1 MAKLVDVSDLGS
13 DAARRVGSS
22 PSIRTNNSIQA
33 FSRIGWGFFFNLST
47 WPAEAGSPVLNITLD
62 KNDEQLTG
70 LLTVNL
76 TEADYAPTVD
86 KQIKEYTKRAQ
97 VKGFRPGM
105 VPVGIVRKMYGK
117 GILGE
122 EINKMLGKAVDSYIK
137 DHNIKLLG
145 EPLPVP
151 SNVDF
156 DKARDFAFQF
166 ELGLLPDFKLPA
178 NGTLQVE
185 RHQVSIDDETLAQTN
200 EQITRQYG
208 ETTNPEVS
216 EAGDYL
222 FGKLKKADGE
232 GEGRTVLLPI
242 GKVTGDAFPFIGQK
256 AGDVVM
262 FDLQKAFSNDA
273 ASISNFSGLSKE
285 EAAAA
290 TGDYTLSVEK
300 VNRTAAPEFN
310 QELFDKVFGPEAI
323 STKEEFDAKVRET
336 IQANYDRESD
346 GAVNNSIVENLVN
359 NVEIKV
365 PTEFFKKWLVRANEG
380 KLTPEKVEEHYSDY
394 EKELKW
400 SMIRNKVV
408 EEAGLKVSNDEIV
421 NRTLDK
427 IMGQFNMPNMP
438 DEMRESMRSYAD
450 SFLKQEN
457 GKNYVSEYEAILAEK
472 VLENL
477 RGKVVVTN
485 KPVTAE
491 EFRTLH
497 S

>member
-1 MAKLVDVSDLGS
+1 M
-13 DAARRVGSS
+13 
-22 PSIRTNNSIQA
+22 
-33 FSRIGWGFFFNLST
+33 
-47 WPAEAGSPVLNITLD
+47 NITLD

-70 LLTVNL
+70 LLTVHL

-105 VPVGIVRKMYGK
+105 VPVGMVRKMYGK
-117 GILGE
+117 GILAE

-137 DHNIKLLG
+137 ENNIKLLG

-156 DKARDFAFQF
+156 DTDKDFDFSF
-166 ELGLLPDFKLPA
+166 ELGLLPDFELPA
-178 NGTLQVE
+178 ELTAELHKVTVDE
-185 RHQVSIDDETLAQTN
+185 ETLAQTN
-200 EQITRQYG
+200 EQIARQYG
-208 ETTNPEVS
+208 ETTNPEES

-222 FGKLKKADGE
+222 FGKFKKAGE
-232 GEGRTVLLPI
+232 DSEGRTVLLPI
-242 GKVTGDAFPFIGQK
+242 SKVTGDQAQFIGK
-256 AGDVVM
+256 KGGDVIT
-262 FDLQKAFSNDA
+262 FDLQAAFNNDA
-273 ASISNFSGLSKE
+273 ASISNFTGLSKA
-285 EAAAA
+285 EAEAA
-290 TGDYTLSVEK
+290 TGDYEFSVEK
-300 VNRTAAPEFN
+300 VNRTAAPEMN
-310 QELFDKVFGPEAI
+310 QELFDKVFGPEAVA
-323 STKEEFDAKVRET
+323 SQEEFDAKVRET
-336 IQANYDRESD
+336 IQSNYDREAEGSL
-346 GAVNNSIVENLVN
+346 NNRIVEQLVEN
-359 NVEIKV
+359 TEIKV

-380 KLTPEKVEEHYSDY
+380 KLTAEKVEEHYSDY

-421 NRTLDK
+421 ERTLDK

-438 DEMRESMRSYAD
+438 DEMRESMRNYANEY
-450 SFLKQEN
+450 LKQEN
-457 GKNYVSEYEAILAEK
+457 GKNYVNEYEAILAEK

-477 RGKVVVTN
+477 RGKVVVTD

>member
-1 MAKLVDVSDLGS
+1 M
-13 DAARRVGSS
+13 
-22 PSIRTNNSIQA
+22 
-33 FSRIGWGFFFNLST
+33 
-47 WPAEAGSPVLNITLD
+47 NITLD

-70 LLTVNL
+70 LLKVQL
-76 TEADYAPTVD
+76 TEADYATTVD
-86 KQIKEYTKRAQ
+86 KQIKEYSKRAQ

-105 VPVGIVRKMYGK
+105 VPVGMVRKMYGK
-117 GILGE
+117 GILAE
-122 EINKMLGKAVDSYIK
+122 EINKMLGKSVDAYIK
-137 DHNIKLLG
+137 ENNIKLLG

-151 SNVDF
+151 SDVNFDTDKDF
-156 DKARDFAFQF
+156 EFQF
-166 ELGLLPDFKLPA
+166 ELGLLPDFELPA
-178 NGTLQVE
+178 EGALQVE
-185 RHQVSIDDETLAQTN
+185 RHQVTIDEETLNQTN
-200 EQITRQYG
+200 EQIARQYG
-208 ETTNPEVS
+208 ETTNPEES

-222 FGKLKKADGE
+222 FGKLKKADEE
-232 GEGRTVLLPI
+232 GEGRTILLPI
-242 GKVTGDAFPFIGQK
+242 AKITGDSAQFIGK
-256 AGDVVM
+256 KRGDVVT
-262 FDLQKAFSNDA
+262 FDLQAAFGNDA
-273 ASISNFSGLSKE
+273 ATVSSVTGLSKE

-290 TGDYTLSVEK
+290 TGDYVFNVEK
-300 VNRTAAPEFN
+300 VNRTTAPEMN
-310 QELFDKVFGPEAI
+310 QELFDKVFGPEAVA
-323 STKEEFDAKVRET
+323 SQEEFDAKVRET
-336 IQANYDRESD
+336 IQSNYDRESD
-346 GAVNNSIVENLVN
+346 GALNNSIVEQLVST
-359 NVEIKV
+359 VEIKV

-408 EEAGLKVSNDEIV
+408 EDAGLKVSNDEIV
-421 NRTLDK
+421 DRTLDK

-438 DEMRESMRSYAD
+438 DEMRESMRQYAD

-477 RGKVVVTN
+477 RGKVVVTD

>member
-1 MAKLVDVSDLGS
+1 M
-13 DAARRVGSS
+13 
-22 PSIRTNNSIQA
+22 
-33 FSRIGWGFFFNLST
+33 
-47 WPAEAGSPVLNITLD
+47 NITLD

-70 LLTVNL
+70 LLTVHL

-86 KQIKEYTKRAQ
+86 KQIKDYSKRAQ

-105 VPVGIVRKMYGK
+105 VPVGMVRKMYGK
-117 GILGE
+117 GILAE

-137 DHNIKLLG
+137 ENNVKLLG

-151 SNVDF
+151 SDVDF
-156 DKARDFAFQF
+156 DTAKDFQFQF
-166 ELGLLPDFKLPA
+166 ELGLLPDFQLPEGLA
-178 NGTLQVE
+178 VE
-185 RHQVSIDDETLAQTN
+185 RHQVSIDDATLAQTN
-200 EQITRQYG
+200 EQIARQYG
-208 ETTNPEVS
+208 ETTNPDVS

-222 FGKLKKADGE
+222 FGKLKKADEE
-232 GEGRTVLLPI
+232 GDGRTVLLPI
-242 GKVTGDAFPFIGQK
+242 GKVTGDQAPFLGQK
-256 AGDVVM
+256 AGDAVT
-262 FDLQKAFSNDA
+262 FDLQAAFSNDA
-273 ASISNFSGLSKE
+273 ASISNFSGLSKD

-290 TGDYTLSVEK
+290 TGDYVLAVEK

-310 QELFDKVFGPEAI
+310 QELFDKVFGPEAV
-323 STKEEFDAKVRET
+323 SSQEEFDAKVRET
-336 IQANYDRESD
+336 IQSNYDRESD
-346 GAVNNSIVENLVN
+346 GAVNNGIVEQLV
-359 NVEIKV
+359 EKTAIRV
-365 PTEFFKKWLVRANEG
+365 PTEFFKKWLVRANDG
-380 KLTPEKVEEHYSDY
+380 KLTPEKVEEHYGDY

-477 RGKVVVTN
+477 RGKVVVTD

>member
-1 MAKLVDVSDLGS
+1 M
-13 DAARRVGSS
+13 
-22 PSIRTNNSIQA
+22 
-33 FSRIGWGFFFNLST
+33 
-47 WPAEAGSPVLNITLD
+47 NITLD

-70 LLTVNL
+70 LLTVHL

-105 VPVGIVRKMYGK
+105 VPVGMVRKMYGK
-117 GILGE
+117 GILAE

-137 DHNIKLLG
+137 ENNIKLLG

-156 DKARDFAFQF
+156 DTDKDFDFSF
-166 ELGLLPDFKLPA
+166 ELGLLPDFELPA
-178 NGTLQVE
+178 ELTAELHKVTVDE
-185 RHQVSIDDETLAQTN
+185 ETLAQTN
-200 EQITRQYG
+200 EQIARQYG
-208 ETTNPEVS
+208 ETTNPEES

-222 FGKLKKADGE
+222 FGKFKKAGEE

-242 GKVTGDAFPFIGQK
+242 SKVTGDQAQFIGK
-256 AGDVVM
+256 KGGDVIT
-262 FDLQKAFSNDA
+262 FDLQAAFSNDA
-273 ASISNFSGLSKE
+273 ASISNFTGLSKA
-285 EAAAA
+285 EAEAA
-290 TGDYTLSVEK
+290 TGDYEFSVEK
-300 VNRTAAPEFN
+300 VNRTAAPEMN
-310 QELFDKVFGPEAI
+310 QELFDKVFGPEAVA
-323 STKEEFDAKVRET
+323 SQEEFDAKVRET
-336 IQANYDRESD
+336 IQSNYDREAEGSL
-346 GAVNNSIVENLVN
+346 NNRIVEQLVEN
-359 NVEIKV
+359 TEIKV

-380 KLTPEKVEEHYSDY
+380 KLTAEKVEEHYADY

-408 EEAGLKVSNDEIV
+408 EEAGLQVSNDEIV

-438 DEMRESMRSYAD
+438 DEMRESMRQYANEY
-450 SFLKQEN
+450 LKQEN
-457 GKNYVSEYEAILAEK
+457 GKNYVNEYEAILAEK

-477 RGKVVVTN
+477 RGKVVVTD

>member
-1 MAKLVDVSDLGS
+1 
-13 DAARRVGSS
+13 
-22 PSIRTNNSIQA
+22 
-33 FSRIGWGFFFNLST
+33 
-47 WPAEAGSPVLNITLD
+47 LNITLD

-70 LLTVNL
+70 LLTVHL

-105 VPVGIVRKMYGK
+105 VPVGMVRKMYGK

-137 DHNIKLLG
+137 ENNIKLLG

-156 DKARDFAFQF
+156 DTDKDFDFSF
-166 ELGLLPDFKLPA
+166 EVGLLPDFELPKELTA
-178 NGTLQVE
+178 ELHKVT
-185 RHQVSIDDETLAQTN
+185 IDEETLAQTN
-200 EQITRQYG
+200 EQIARQYG
-208 ETTNPEVS
+208 ETTNPEES

-222 FGKLKKADGE
+222 FGKFKKAGEE

-242 GKVTGDAFPFIGQK
+242 SKVTGDQAQFIGK
-256 AGDVVM
+256 KGGDVIT
-262 FDLQKAFSNDA
+262 FDLQAAFSNDV
-273 ASISNFSGLSKE
+273 ASISNFTGLSKA
-285 EAAAA
+285 EAEAA
-290 TGDYTLSVEK
+290 TGDYEFSVEK
-300 VNRTAAPEFN
+300 VNRTAAPEYN
-310 QELFDKVFGPEAI
+310 QELFDKVFGPEAV
-323 STKEEFDAKVRET
+323 STQEEFDAKVRET
-336 IQANYDRESD
+336 IQSNYDRESE
-346 GAVNNSIVENLVN
+346 GALNNAIVEQLVN
-359 NVEIKV
+359 TTEIKV

-380 KLTPEKVEEHYSDY
+380 KLTAEKVEEHYNDY

-408 EEAGLKVSNDEIV
+408 EEAGLKVSNDEILE
-421 NRTLDK
+421 RTLDK

-438 DEMRESMRSYAD
+438 DEMRESMRNYANEY
-450 SFLKQEN
+450 LKQEN
-457 GKNYVSEYEAILAEK
+457 GKNYVNEYEAILAEK

-477 RGKVVVTN
+477 RGKVVVTD

>member
-1 MAKLVDVSDLGS
+1 
-13 DAARRVGSS
+13 
-22 PSIRTNNSIQA
+22 
-33 FSRIGWGFFFNLST
+33 
-47 WPAEAGSPVLNITLD
+47 LNITLD

-70 LLTVNL
+70 LLTVHL

-86 KQIKEYTKRAQ
+86 KQIKEYSKRAQ

-105 VPVGIVRKMYGK
+105 VPVGMVRKMYGK

-122 EINKMLGKAVDSYIK
+122 EINKMLGQAVDSYIK
-137 DHNIKLLG
+137 ENNIKLLG

-156 DKARDFAFQF
+156 DTDKDFDFSF
-166 ELGLLPDFKLPA
+166 ELGLLPDFELPKELTA
-178 NGTLQVE
+178 ELHKVNV
-185 RHQVSIDDETLAQTN
+185 DEDTLAQTN
-200 EQITRQYG
+200 EQIARQYG
-208 ETTNPEVS
+208 ETTNPEES

-222 FGKLKKADGE
+222 FGKFKKAGEE

-242 GKVTGDAFPFIGQK
+242 SKVTGDQAQFIGK
-256 AGDVVM
+256 KGGDVIT
-262 FDLQKAFSNDA
+262 FDLQAAFSNDA
-273 ASISNFSGLSKE
+273 ASISNFTGLSKA
-285 EAAAA
+285 EAEAA
-290 TGDYTLSVEK
+290 TGDYEFSVEK
-300 VNRTAAPEFN
+300 VNRTAAPEMN
-310 QELFDKVFGPEAI
+310 QELFDKVFGPEAV
-323 STKEEFDAKVRET
+323 SSQEEFDAKVRET
-336 IQANYDRESD
+336 IQSNYDREAEGSL
-346 GAVNNSIVENLVN
+346 NNRIVEQLVEN
-359 NVEIKV
+359 TEIKV

-380 KLTPEKVEEHYSDY
+380 KLTAEKVEEHYSDY

-408 EEAGLKVSNDEIV
+408 EEAGLKVSNEEILE
-421 NRTLDK
+421 RTLDK

-438 DEMRESMRSYAD
+438 DEMRESMRNYANEY
-450 SFLKQEN
+450 LKQEN
-457 GKNYVSEYEAILAEK
+457 GKNYVNEYEAILAEK

-477 RGKVVVTN
+477 RGKVVVTD

>member
-1 MAKLVDVSDLGS
+1 MVDVKRWKYS
-13 DAARRVGSS
+13 VH
-22 PSIRTNNSIQA
+22 
-33 FSRIGWGFFFNLST
+33 FYIGHIFLIIS
-47 WPAEAGSPVLNITLD
+47 VLNITLD

-86 KQIKEYTKRAQ
+86 KQIKEYSKRAQ

-105 VPVGIVRKMYGK
+105 VPVGMVRKMYGK

-122 EINKMLGKAVDSYIK
+122 EINKMLGKAVDAYVK
-137 DHNIKLLG
+137 ENNIKLLG
-145 EPLPVP
+145 EPLPMP
-151 SNVDF
+151 SEVDF
-156 DKARDFAFQF
+156 DTAKDFAFQF
-166 ELGLLPDFKLPA
+166 ELGLLPEFELPA
-178 NGTLQVE
+178 DLAVE
-185 RHQVSIDDETLAQTN
+185 RHQVSLDEETLAQTN
-200 EQITRQYG
+200 EQIARQYG
-208 ETTNPEVS
+208 ETTNPDES

-222 FGKLKKADGE
+222 FGKLKKEGE
-232 GEGRTVLLPI
+232 EAEGRTILLPI
-242 GKVTGDAFPFIGQK
+242 AKVTGDPAPFVGKK
-256 AGDVVM
+256 AGDVVS
-262 FDLQKAFSNDA
+262 FDLQAAFGNDA
-273 ASISNFSGLSKE
+273 ASISNFTGLSKT
-285 EAAAA
+285 EAAEA
-290 TGDYTLSVEK
+290 TGNYELSVEK
-300 VNRTAAPEFN
+300 VNRTAAPEYN
-310 QELFDKVFGPEAI
+310 QELFDKVFGPETV
-323 STKEEFDAKVRET
+323 SSQEEFDAKVRET
-336 IQANYDRESD
+336 IQENYNRESD
-346 GAVNNSIVENLVN
+346 GALNNSIVEQLV
-359 NVEIKV
+359 EKTSIKV

-380 KLTPEKVEEHYSDY
+380 KLTAEKVEEHYADY

-408 EEAGLKVSNDEIV
+408 EEAGLKVGNDEIV

-477 RGKVVVTN
+477 RGKVVVTD

>member
-1 MAKLVDVSDLGS
+1 M
-13 DAARRVGSS
+13 
-22 PSIRTNNSIQA
+22 
-33 FSRIGWGFFFNLST
+33 
-47 WPAEAGSPVLNITLD
+47 NITLD

-70 LLTVNL
+70 LLTVHL

-105 VPVGIVRKMYGK
+105 VPVGMVRKMYGK
-117 GILGE
+117 GILAE

-137 DHNIKLLG
+137 ENNIKLLG
-145 EPLPVP
+145 EPLPVA

-156 DKARDFAFQF
+156 DTDKDFDFQF
-166 ELGLLPDFKLPA
+166 ELGLLPDFTLPESLTA
-178 NGTLQVE
+178 ELHKVT
-185 RHQVSIDDETLAQTN
+185 IDDETLAQTN
-200 EQITRQYG
+200 EQIARQYG
-208 ETTNPEVS
+208 ETTNPEAS

-222 FGKLKKADGE
+222 FGKLKKADEDGD
-232 GEGRTVLLPI
+232 GRTVLLPI
-242 GKVTGDAFPFIGQK
+242 NKVAADQQAEFIGK
-256 AGDVVM
+256 KGGDVIT
-262 FDLQKAFSNDA
+262 FDLQKAFNNDA
-273 ASISNFSGLSKE
+273 ASISNFSGLSKA
-285 EAAAA
+285 EATDA
-290 TGDYTLSVEK
+290 TGDYLFNVEK

-310 QELFDKVFGPEAI
+310 QELFDKVFGPEAV
-323 STKEEFDAKVRET
+323 STPEEFDAKVRET
-336 IQANYDRESD
+336 IQSNYDRESE
-346 GAVNNSIVENLVN
+346 GALNNSIVEQLVN
-359 NVEIKV
+359 TTDIKI
-365 PTEFFKKWLVRANEG
+365 PAEFFKKWLVRANEG
-380 KLTPEKVEEHYSDY
+380 KLTPEKVEEHYTDY

-450 SFLKQEN
+450 QYLKQEN

-477 RGKVVVTN
+477 RGKVVVTD

>member
-1 MAKLVDVSDLGS
+1 M
-13 DAARRVGSS
+13 
-22 PSIRTNNSIQA
+22 
-33 FSRIGWGFFFNLST
+33 
-47 WPAEAGSPVLNITLD
+47 NITLD

-70 LLTVNL
+70 LLTVHL

-86 KQIKEYTKRAQ
+86 KQIKDYSKRAQ

-105 VPVGIVRKMYGK
+105 VPVGMVRKMYGK
-117 GILGE
+117 GILAE

-137 DHNIKLLG
+137 ENNVKLLG

-151 SNVDF
+151 SDVDF
-156 DKARDFAFQF
+156 DTAKDFQFQF
-166 ELGLLPDFKLPA
+166 ELGLLPDFQLPEGLA
-178 NGTLQVE
+178 VE
-185 RHQVSIDDETLAQTN
+185 RHQVSIDDATLAQTN
-200 EQITRQYG
+200 EQIARQYG
-208 ETTNPEVS
+208 ETTNPDVS

-222 FGKLKKADGE
+222 FGKLKKADEE
-232 GEGRTVLLPI
+232 GDGRTVLLPI
-242 GKVTGDAFPFIGQK
+242 GKVTGDQAPFLGQK
-256 AGDVVM
+256 AGDAVT
-262 FDLQKAFSNDA
+262 FDLQAAFSNDA
-273 ASISNFSGLSKE
+273 ASISNFSGLSKD

-290 TGDYTLSVEK
+290 TGDYVLAVEK

-310 QELFDKVFGPEAI
+310 QELFDKVFGPEAV
-323 STKEEFDAKVRET
+323 SSQEEFDAKVRET
-336 IQANYDRESD
+336 IQSNYDRESD
-346 GAVNNSIVENLVN
+346 GAVNNGIVEQLV
-359 NVEIKV
+359 EKTAIRV
-365 PTEFFKKWLVRANEG
+365 PTEFFKKWLVRANDG
-380 KLTPEKVEEHYSDY
+380 NLTPEKVEEHYGDY

-477 RGKVVVTN
+477 RGKVVVTD

>member
-1 MAKLVDVSDLGS
+1 M
-13 DAARRVGSS
+13 
-22 PSIRTNNSIQA
+22 
-33 FSRIGWGFFFNLST
+33 
-47 WPAEAGSPVLNITLD
+47 NITLD

-76 TEADYAPTVD
+76 TEADYAPTVE

-105 VPVGIVRKMYGK
+105 VPVGMVRKMYGK

-137 DHNIKLLG
+137 ENNVKLLG

-151 SNVDF
+151 SEVNF
-156 DKARDFAFQF
+156 DTDKDFAFQF
-166 ELGLLPDFKLPA
+166 ELGLLPDFELPA
-178 NGTLQVE
+178 DLTVE
-185 RHQVSIDDETLAQTN
+185 RHQVSLDEETLNQTN
-200 EQITRQYG
+200 EQIARQYG
-208 ETTNPEVS
+208 ETTNPDES

-222 FGKLKKADGE
+222 FGKLKKEGE
-232 GEGRTVLLPI
+232 EAEGRTILLPI
-242 GKVTGDAFPFIGQK
+242 AKVTGDSAPFIGKK
-256 AGDVVM
+256 AGDVVS
-262 FDLQKAFSNDA
+262 FDLQAAFSNDA
-273 ASISNFSGLSKE
+273 ASISNFTGLSKT
-285 EAAAA
+285 EAAEA
-290 TGDYTLSVEK
+290 TGNYELSVEK
-300 VNRTAAPEFN
+300 VNRTAAPEMN
-310 QELFDKVFGPEAI
+310 QELFDKVFGPDAV
-323 STKEEFDAKVRET
+323 SSQEEFDAKVRET
-336 IQANYDRESD
+336 IQENYDRESD
-346 GAVNNSIVENLVN
+346 GAMNNSIVEQLVSKTA
-359 NVEIKV
+359 IKV

-380 KLTPEKVEEHYSDY
+380 KLTAEKVEEHYADY

-408 EEAGLKVSNDEIV
+408 EDAGLKVSNDEIV
-421 NRTLDK
+421 DRTLDK

-472 VLENL
+472 VIENL
-477 RGKVVVTN
+477 RGKVVVTD

>member
-1 MAKLVDVSDLGS
+1 M
-13 DAARRVGSS
+13 
-22 PSIRTNNSIQA
+22 
-33 FSRIGWGFFFNLST
+33 
-47 WPAEAGSPVLNITLD
+47 NITLD
-62 KNDEQLTG
+62 QNPEQLTA
-70 LLTVNL
+70 LLTVHL
-76 TEADYAPTVD
+76 TEADYAPEVD

-97 VKGFRPGM
+97 IKGFRPGK
-105 VPVGIVRKMYGK
+105 VPSALVRKMYGK

-122 EINKMLGKAVDSYIK
+122 EVNKMLGKAVDGYVK
-137 DHNIKLLG
+137 EQKLRLLG

-156 DKARDFAFQF
+156 DTAKDFAFQF

-178 NGTLQVE
+178 DGTLQVE
-185 RHQVSIDDETLAQTN
+185 RHHVTIDDETLAQTN
-200 EQITRQYG
+200 EQIARQYG

-222 FGKLKKADGE
+222 FGKLKKADEE

-242 GKVTGDAFPFIGQK
+242 GKVTGDAAPFIGQK
-256 AGDVVM
+256 AGDMVM

-300 VNRTAAPEFN
+300 VNRTTAPEFN
-310 QELFDKVFGPEAI
+310 QELFDKVFGPEAV
-323 STKEEFDAKVRET
+323 SSQEEFDAKVRET

-346 GAVNNSIVENLVN
+346 GVVNNSIVENLVN

-408 EEAGLKVSNDEIV
+408 EEAGLKVSNDEIM

-450 SFLKQEN
+450 SFLKQDN

-477 RGKVVVTN
+477 RGKVVVTD

>member
-1 MAKLVDVSDLGS
+1 M
-13 DAARRVGSS
+13 
-22 PSIRTNNSIQA
+22 
-33 FSRIGWGFFFNLST
+33 
-47 WPAEAGSPVLNITLD
+47 NITLD
-62 KNDEQLTG
+62 KNEEQLTG

-105 VPVGIVRKMYGK
+105 VPVGMVRKMYGK

-137 DHNIKLLG
+137 ENNVKLLG

-151 SNVDF
+151 SDVDF
-156 DKARDFAFQF
+156 DTAKDFSFQF
-166 ELGLLPDFKLPA
+166 ELGLLPDFALPA
-178 NGTLQVE
+178 EGKLAVE
-185 RHQVSIDDETLAQTN
+185 RHQVSLDEETLAQTN
-200 EQITRQYG
+200 EQIARQYG

-216 EAGDYL
+216 AEGDYL
-222 FGKLKKADGE
+222 FGKLKKADEE

-242 GKVTGDAFPFIGQK
+242 NKVTGDVALFIGKK
-256 AGDVVM
+256 AGDVVT
-262 FDLQKAFSNDA
+262 FDLQAAFSNDA
-273 ASISNFSGLSKE
+273 ASISNFSGLSKA
-285 EAAAA
+285 EAAEAK
-290 TGDYTLSVEK
+290 GDYTLTVEK
-300 VNRTAAPEFN
+300 VNRTAAPEMN
-310 QELFDKVFGPEAI
+310 QELFDKVFGPETV
-323 STKEEFDAKVRET
+323 SSQEEFDAKVRET
-336 IQANYDRESD
+336 IQSNYDRESD
-346 GAVNNSIVENLVN
+346 GALNNSIVEQLVN
-359 NVEIKV
+359 TVEIKV
-365 PTEFFKKWLVRANEG
+365 PTEFFKKWLVRANDG

-408 EEAGLKVSNDEIV
+408 EDAGLKVSNEEIV

-450 SFLKQEN
+450 SFLKQDN

-477 RGKVVVTN
+477 RGKVVVTD
-485 KPVTAE
+485 KSVTAE